1 MRKRGF
7 VIAAALALCIVATA
21 GSAYGQGQTLAANI
35 PFEFVAGQTLPAGE
49 YQIQSELLG
58 DGRVQLIRSVDG
70 RASIMLLTMAV
81 VEPKG
86 RQVEPKLVFNKY
98 GHTYFLSQIWGEGDQ
113 GREVPKSR
121 REKELAR
128 NEARTEVAV
137 LVHSSPVRP

>member
-1 MRKRGF
+1 MRKRVF
-7 VIAAALALCIVATA
+7 TIAALALCIVATA

-35 PFEFVAGQTLPAGE
+35 PFEFVAGSQTLPAGE
-49 YQIQSELLG
+49 YQIESELLG
-58 DGRVQLIRSVDG
+58 DGHVQLIRSVDG
-70 RASIMLLTMAV
+70 RASTMVFTMAV
-81 VEPKG
+81 LDPKG